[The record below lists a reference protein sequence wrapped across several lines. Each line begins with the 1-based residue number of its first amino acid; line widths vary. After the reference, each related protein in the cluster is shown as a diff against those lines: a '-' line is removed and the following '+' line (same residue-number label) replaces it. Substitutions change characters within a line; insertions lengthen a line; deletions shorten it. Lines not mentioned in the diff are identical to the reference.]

1 MYQSTPDGL
10 AAGAIGGTAGWF
22 CFDFLDGDTADIEFG
37 KKKNKKKK
45 QRRTRKRIRN
55 LLK

>member
-37 KKKNKKKK
+37 KKKTKKKTKENKKK
-45 QRRTRKRIRN
+45 N
-55 LLK
+55 